1 MITFVSK
8 ERGNTGSSGGGV
20 VIRKLR
26 NRKKTGPIVLLI
38 VAIGTEILLESLVN
52 TFSLSVAF
60 RVVPGGEMELHV
72 KEFSE
77 CPEEPGDK
85 LRATIRRNM
94 RGNTVFGEDMK
105 NE

>member
-8 ERGNTGSSGGGV
+8 ERRNTSSSSGSV
-20 VIRKLR
+20 VIRKFR

-60 RVVPGGEMELHV
+60 RVVAG
-72 KEFSE
+72 SE
-77 CPEEPGDK
+77 VEPHLEG
-85 LRATIRRNM
+85 
-94 RGNTVFGEDMK
+94 FGQ
-105 NE
+105 

>member
-8 ERGNTGSSGGGV
+8 ERGNTGSSGGSV

-26 NRKKTGPIVLLI
+26 NRKKTGPIVLLV
-38 VAIGTEILLESLVN
+38 VAISTKILFESLVN
-52 TFSLSVAF
+52 TFSLTIAF
-60 RVVPGGEMELHV
+60 RVVPGGEVELHV

-77 CPEEPGDK
+77 RPEEPGDE

-94 RGNTVFGEDMK
+94 RRNTVFGEDMK